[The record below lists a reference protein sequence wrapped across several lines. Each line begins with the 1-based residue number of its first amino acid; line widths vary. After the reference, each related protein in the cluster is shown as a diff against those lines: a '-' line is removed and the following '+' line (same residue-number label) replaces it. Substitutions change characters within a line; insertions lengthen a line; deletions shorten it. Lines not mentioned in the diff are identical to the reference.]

1 MLDGNQLAEPM
12 SSGSSSRPLLIVLV
26 LGMACAWLGWRVSR
40 NQPAPLESTTPSVA
54 DPAAGM
60 TVAAPASAL
69 ATKDS
74 TPATPPAPGPVARR
88 SSPPAPTDPEA
99 PVSPRAKSLIDSI
112 FREGAEQALTRQR
125 SAEIRETLRQLQAE
139 GPAALSAIGEFLAKA
154 QDLPFTG
161 GETDA
166 LKGQPTL
173 RAALLDIV
181 AGFGGTEA
189 QDLLLTTL
197 RSTAEP
203 AEIQRIA
210 RHLEAAV
217 PGEHV
222 AAIVEAAR
230 ETLKMAQAGEIH
242 PADIGPV
249 FNVLRQHG
257 GSDVVGDLEASLSK
271 WGHYS
276 AIALASTPEGID
288 IVLNQVR
295 DSSPRKPAHY
305 LFSFQV
311 LAQNAHQQEA
321 AANGLV
327 DLARDNLIPDAAW
340 PQITQGLLSNPS
352 YDFGRPDTG
361 FTPAAAGATLSG
373 WKTFSVSQSGQFFY
387 SQPLTSANA
396 DVVRSRLELI
406 DRLLATTTQPA
417 ARTALEQARTTLGG
431 VPKSR

>member
-1 MLDGNQLAEPM
+1 M
-12 SSGSSSRPLLIVLV
+12 SSGASSRPILIILV

-40 NQPAPLESTTPSVA
+40 SRPADPDASATAPS
-54 DPAAGM
+54 DPAAEA
-60 TVAAPASAL
+60 TLADPTNAPAPREITAL
-69 ATKDS
+69 N
-74 TPATPPAPGPVARR
+74 PPASGPVARR
-88 SSPPAPTDPEA
+88 SSTPPPIDLET

-112 FREGAEQALTRQR
+112 FRNGAEQALTRQR

-161 GETDA
+161 GEGDA

-181 AGFGGTEA
+181 AGFGGPAA
-189 QDLLLTTL
+189 QDLLLGTL

-210 RHLEAAV
+210 QHLEAAV

-222 AAIVEAAR
+222 SAIVEAAR

-242 PADIGPV
+242 PADMGPV

-288 IVLNQVR
+288 IVLNQAR
-295 DSSPRKPAHY
+295 DTSARKPAHY

-311 LAQNAHQQEA
+311 LAQNAHLQEA

-327 DLARDNLIPDAAW
+327 DLARDNLIPDSAW

-352 YDFGRPDTG
+352 YDFGRPDKG
-361 FTPAAAGATLSG
+361 FTPATAGTTLSG

-387 SQPLTSANA
+387 SQPLTTANG

-417 ARTALEQARTTLGG
+417 ARTALEQARATLGG
-431 VPKSR
+431 APKSR